1 MCVWWCMVVYG
12 GVWWCM
18 VVCGGVWWVHGAWWC
33 NLPLS
38 VKLHDAWLRWHCGA
52 HPLRAVTS
60 RMLPKTPAG
69 VDPAERERQCGLR
82 RKFKGVFDIIQGQT
96 PNSVV
101 DMDVEYVWDV
111 CWNRTVTLFSIQQP
125 CNWVVST
132 AYDFF
137 HRSSALVVQAKA
149 LPTVAVP
156 DVALA
161 AAARAAKVAEDT
173 RAFAA
178 AALQAP
184 AQRMAPAAAPIDP
197 PSIPLPVF
205 SEQAAAAVAMAIEQ
219 VAGPPVAH
227 LPLPS
232 PPPAVARTPAAA
244 PSRRSMSLAPV
255 SSPAPA
261 PDPFVE
267 PPADL
272 SLNPHW
278 PAPTNLWM
286 PGAVQCALCC
296 SSCRIGSW
304 QSTHRGMLNHY
315 RSVHSSVFQ
324 LAVRTPNI
332 SGPENVI
339 VTESCWC
346 IRGIDGAVT
355 ASTKNK
361 GSSWTPCKRRRE

>member
-1 MCVWWCMVVYG
+1 MVSFVYGGVWWYLVVYG
-12 GVWWCM
+12 GVWW
-18 VVCGGVWWVHGAWWC
+18 VHGPWWC

-38 VKLHDAWLRWHCGA
+38 VKLYDAWLRWHCGA

-60 RMLPKTPAG
+60 KMLPKTPPG
-69 VDPAERERQCGLR
+69 VDSAERDRQCVLR

-111 CWNRTVTLFSIQQP
+111 CWNRIVILFSIQQP

-132 AYDFF
+132 AYDFL
-137 HRSSALVVQAKA
+137 HRSSALVAEAKA
-149 LPTVAVP
+149 FPTVP
-156 DVALA
+156 QPGVALA
-161 AAARAAKVAEDT
+161 AAARAAKVAEET
-173 RAFAA
+173 RAFAQ

-184 AQRMAPAAAPIDP
+184 VPRRVSQVPPIET
-197 PSIPLPVF
+197 SVIPLLLL
-205 SEQAAAAVAMAIEQ
+205 SEDAAAAVASAIQ
-219 VAGPPVAH
+219 HAAGPPVVH
-227 LPLPS
+227 LPLPLP
-232 PPPAVARTPAAA
+232 PPPAAVPPFRHRGLNTAAA
-244 PSRRSMSLAPV
+244 S
-255 SSPAPA
+255 PA
-261 PDPFVE
+261 PDPYVE
-267 PPADL
+267 PPEVLA
-272 SLNPHW
+272 LNPHW

>member
-1 MCVWWCMVVYG
+1 MR
-12 GVWWCM
+12 
-18 VVCGGVWWVHGAWWC
+18 GAWWC
-33 NLPLS
+33 NSPLS
-38 VKLHDAWLRWHCGA
+38 VKLRDAWLRWHCGA

-60 RMLPKTPAG
+60 KMLPKPPAG

-137 HRSSALVVQAKA
+137 HRSPALVEQAKA
-149 LPTVAVP
+149 LPTVAVL
-156 DVALA
+156 DVSLA
-161 AAARAAKVAEDT
+161 AAARAARVAEET

-184 AQRMAPAAAPIDP
+184 AQQRAPAAAPIDALA
-197 PSIPLPVF
+197 IALPVF
-205 SEQAAAAVAMAIEQ
+205 SDQAAAAVAMAIEQ
-219 VAGPPVAH
+219 AAGPHVAH
-227 LPLPS
+227 PALPLPPPASARPPAAS
-232 PPPAVARTPAAA
+232 PP
-244 PSRRSMSLAPV
+244 RRSSSIAAVSSPSSLRRSSSIAAV

-261 PDPFVE
+261 SDPFVE
-267 PPADL
+267 PPPGL
-272 SLNPHW
+272 RLNPLW

-296 SSCRIGSW
+296 SSCRTGCW
-304 QSTHRGMLNHY
+304 QASHRAMLNHY
-315 RSVHSSVFQ
+315 RARHSGVFE
-324 LAVRTPNI
+324 LALKLPNV
-332 SGPENVI
+332 SGPENVVVI
-339 VTESCWC
+339 ESCWC
-346 IRGIDGAVT
+346 IKGIDGGAA
-355 ASTKNK
+355 ASTNRT
-361 GSSWTPCKRRRE
+361 SSWTPCKRRRA